1 MKYFTI
7 DEMCRSNTAKARKID
22 NTPNEEVKK
31 NLQNLIEHILDPLR
45 EKYGKPIVVSSGYRS
60 EKLNRAIGGSKTSQ
74 HCIGQAAD
82 IHATVNSRKNNM
94 EIFKLIKECIDDWDQ
109 LIYEHGDNT
118 GPDWIH
124 ISYSSKHNRKQILKA
139 ISSGGRTKY
148 ISIK

>member
-74 HCIGQAAD
+74 HCIGQAVD

-94 EIFKLIKECIDDWDQ
+94 EIFKLIKDMKLPYDQ
-109 LIYEHGDNT
+109 LIYEYGDNT
-118 GPDWIH
+118 GPDWVH
-124 ISYSSKHNRKQILKA
+124 VSYGPRNRRQIVYVK
-139 ISSGGRTKY
+139 K
-148 ISIK
+148 K